1 MLKDLTVGWVGLG
14 RMGKPMSL
22 RLHKAGARVC
32 VTSRNRA
39 AVDEMVSHGL
49 VSAESPREAARNAD
63 VVIMT
68 VFDAASVSAVLE
80 GNDGI
85 IAGLREGALVI
96 DMGTTEVTATRNF
109 AQAVAKRGGAYLD
122 APVSGGV
129 RGATEGTLTI
139 TVGGEAA
146 DLQRATPVLS
156 VLGKNVTHMGPA
168 GAGQATKAANQ
179 LIVGITIA
187 AVAEAFALAA
197 SAGVD
202 LAKVREALQGGF
214 ADSRILQEHGLRMIA
229 GNYAPGGTIA
239 AQRKDM
245 RQALSLANSLD
256 LNLPVSE
263 VAAKRYNDAAEHGFD
278 QLDHSAVFKLLEP
291 AGGGTGSPS

>member
-1 MLKDLTVGWVGLG
+1 MLTDLTVGWVGLG

-32 VTSRNRA
+32 AASRTRS
-39 AVDEMVSHGL
+39 AVDEMVGHGL
-49 VSAESPREAARNAD
+49 LGAQSPREAARNAD

-68 VFDAASVSAVLE
+68 VFDAASVRAVL
-80 GNDGI
+80 GGDDGI
-85 IAGLREGALVI
+85 IAGLREGTLVV
-96 DMGTTEVTATRNF
+96 DMGTTEVAATRNF
-109 AQAVAKRGGAYLD
+109 AQAVTERGGAYLD

-129 RGATEGTLTI
+129 RGAAEGTLTI
-139 TVGGEAA
+139 MAGGEAA
-146 DLQRATPVLS
+146 DLQRAMPVFS
-156 VLGKNVTHMGPA
+156 ILGKNVTHMGPA

-179 LIVGITIA
+179 LIVGITIT

-197 SAGVD
+197 GAGVD

-239 AQRKDM
+239 AQRKDL
-245 RQALSLANSLD
+245 RQALSLAVSLD

-263 VAAKRYNDAAEHGFD
+263 ATAKRFNDAAERGFD

-291 AGGGTGSPS
+291 AGKGNGLPS

>member
-22 RLHKAGARVC
+22 RLHNAGARVC
-32 VTSRNRA
+32 VTSRNRVV
-39 AVDEMVSHGL
+39 VDEMVGHGL
-49 VSAESPREAARNAD
+49 LGAESPREAARSAD
-63 VVIMT
+63 IVIMT
-68 VFDAASVSAVLE
+68 VFDAAAVRAVLE
-80 GNDGI
+80 GADGI
-85 IAGLREGALVI
+85 LGGLREGALVV
-96 DMGTTEVTATRNF
+96 DMGTTEVAATRNF
-109 AQAVAKRGGAYLD
+109 AKAVAKRGGAYLD

-139 TVGGEAA
+139 MVGGEAA
-146 DLQRATPVLS
+146 DLQRAMPVFS
-156 VLGKNVTHMGPA
+156 ILGKNVTHMGPA
-168 GAGQATKAANQ
+168 GTGQATKAANQ
-179 LIVGITIA
+179 LIVGVTIA

-197 SAGVD
+197 GAGVD

-239 AQRKDM
+239 AQCKDM
-245 RQALSLANSLD
+245 RQTLSLGNSLG
-256 LNLPVSE
+256 LHLPVSE
-263 VAAKRYNDAAEHGFD
+263 VAAKRFNDAAEHGLG

-291 AGGGTGSPS
+291 ADGSSGS